1 MIEKISKLS
10 GAKKWGLYVLVALS
24 FALAKAPSVIAQNS
38 AYGFLMSGALIVAS
52 GLFAWVIFELLV
64 GFYFSALKDKIG
76 AKIDYPAFMNIFRFF
91 AIFLNIFSFLFF
103 KIIILINF
111 YPNFVNLF
119 ISLILNFL
127 FILAI
132 WLVVKKHFL
141 ADVVDKSKISL
152 WWFGFGFMYL
162 FLHTIMWGVI

>member
-1 MIEKISKLS
+1 MIKKISNFS
-10 GAKKWGLYVLVALS
+10 GGKKWALCVVVWLS
-24 FALAKAPSVIAQNS
+24 FALANAPGVFAQNS
-38 AYGFLMSGALIVAS
+38 AYGVAISLALILAS

-64 GFYFSALKDKIG
+64 GFYFSALKDKL
-76 AKIDYPAFMNIFRFF
+76 ATKIDYAEFMNIFRFF
-91 AIFLNIFSFLFF
+91 VIFLNILLFLFF

-127 FILAI
+127 FIFAL
-132 WLVVKKHFL
+132 WLIVKKHFL
-141 ADVVDKSKISL
+141 YDVQDKSKISL

-162 FLHTIMWGVI
+162 FLHTIMWGVM

>member
-1 MIEKISKLS
+1 
-10 GAKKWGLYVLVALS
+10 
-24 FALAKAPSVIAQNS
+24 
-38 AYGFLMSGALIVAS
+38 
-52 GLFAWVIFELLV
+52 
-64 GFYFSALKDKIG
+64 
-76 AKIDYPAFMNIFRFF
+76 MNIFRFF
-91 AIFLNIFSFLFF
+91 VIFLNIFSFLFF

>member
-1 MIEKISKLS
+1 MIQKISKLS

-76 AKIDYPAFMNIFRFF
+76 AKIDYAAFMNIFRFF
-91 AIFLNIFSFLFF
+91 VIFLNIFSFLFF

-111 YPNFVNLF
+111 YPNFAIPSMVLTMVMDNTYYIYYVF
-119 ISLILNFL
+119 HHDEYYKTLNYIFY
-127 FILAI
+127 I
-132 WLVVKKHFL
+132 
-141 ADVVDKSKISL
+141 
-152 WWFGFGFMYL
+152 
-162 FLHTIMWGVI
+162 

>member
-64 GFYFSALKDKIG
+64 GFISARLKTKL
-76 AKIDYPAFMNIFRFF
+76 AQ
-91 AIFLNIFSFLFF
+91 
-103 KIIILINF
+103 
-111 YPNFVNLF
+111 NLTMPP
-119 ISLILNFL
+119 L
-127 FILAI
+127 
-132 WLVVKKHFL
+132 
-141 ADVVDKSKISL
+141 
-152 WWFGFGFMYL
+152 
-162 FLHTIMWGVI
+162 

>member
-38 AYGFLMSGALIVAS
+38 AFGFLMSGALIVAS

-76 AKIDYPAFMNIFRFF
+76 AKLDYPAFMNIFRFF

-111 YPNFVNLF
+111 YPNFANLF